1 MFNNRLSGE
10 MYSVRSLLWRE
21 YSYHGPTTNMKPLN
35 KELGRDVFII
45 HLPVQVSNN
54 WPLTKIFNPDMAAL
68 QLFSLT

>member
-1 MFNNRLSGE
+1 
-10 MYSVRSLLWRE
+10 
-21 YSYHGPTTNMKPLN
+21 MKPLN